1 MYPQQEAHVPTGEF
15 DPMNIANLSLEENNV
30 IALLVLSQ
38 CKWGFSLY
46 KD

>member
-1 MYPQQEAHVPTGEF
+1 MYPQQEVHVPTGEF
-15 DPMNIANLSLEENNV
+15 DPMNTASLSLEENNV

-38 CKWGFSLY
+38 CKWEFSLY